1 MFKPS
6 LQKLSHQAAHP
17 NPSRALRLTATRPN
31 SALGSV
37 CRTRGFSS
45 HIQSPKQK
53 KRPRGAS
60 FVGMAEKEGL
70 IRAALPPLLE
80 PFQGALPYGYASKL
94 CPRQR
99 LSNPR
104 VLISYSKPQTKKRP
118 KGASFV
124 GMAEKEG
131 LIRAALPPLLEPFQG
146 ALPYGY
152 ASKPFQG
159 AIPYGYASKLCPRQS
174 LSNPR
179 VLFPN
184 SKPQTKKRPRGASF
198 VGMAEKEGFEPSIRD

>member
-6 LQKLSHQAAHP
+6 LQQRSHQAAHP
-17 NPSRALRLTATRPN
+17 NPSRALRLTTPRPN

-45 HIQSPKQK
+45 RYSKPQTK

-60 FVGMAEKEGL
+60 FVWMAEKEGL

-118 KGASFV
+118 RGASFV
-124 GMAEKEG
+124 WMAEKEG

-152 ASKPFQG
+152 ASK
-159 AIPYGYASKLCPRQS
+159 LCPRQR

-179 VLFPN
+179 VLISY

-198 VGMAEKEGFEPSIRD
+198 VWMAEKEGFEPSIRD